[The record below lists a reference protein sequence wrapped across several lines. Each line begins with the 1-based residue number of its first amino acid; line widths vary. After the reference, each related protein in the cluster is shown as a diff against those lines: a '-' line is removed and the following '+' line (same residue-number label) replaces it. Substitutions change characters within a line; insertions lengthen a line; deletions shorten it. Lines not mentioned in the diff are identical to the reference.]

1 MIDHE
6 THLHSVA
13 TQARGAIGLLTEDE
27 VARTLQLNSTSTLA
41 TWRSQGKG
49 PPSVKLGKKV
59 FYTVRD
65 LSTWIVE
72 EGQRQNAPANDNAP
86 QQAAA

>member
-1 MIDHE
+1 MTE
-6 THLHSVA
+6 LTHFEVQVRA
-13 TQARGAIGLLTEDE
+13 AIGLLTEEDLAK
-27 VARTLQLNSTSTLA
+27 VLLLNSTSTLA

-86 QQAAA
+86 QQVAA

>member
-1 MIDHE
+1 MTE
-6 THLHSVA
+6 LTHFEVQVRA
-13 TQARGAIGLLTEDE
+13 AIGLLTEEDLAK
-27 VARTLQLNSTSTLA
+27 VLLLNSTSTLA

>member
-41 TWRSQGKG
+41 TWRGQGRG
-49 PPSVKLGKKV
+49 PAHVKLGKRV
-59 FYTVRD
+59 FYTIQG
-65 LSTWIVE
+65 LNAWIAAE
-72 EGQRQNAPANDNAP
+72 TARQAAANDNQP

>member
-1 MIDHE
+1 MAE
-6 THLHSVA
+6 LTPVEM
-13 TQARGAIGLLTEDE
+13 QVRGAIGLLTEE
-27 VARTLQLNSTSTLA
+27 ELAKVLLLNSTSTLA

-49 PPSVKLGKKV
+49 PLYVKLGKKV

-65 LSTWIVE
+65 LGTWIQE
-72 EGQRQNAPANDNAP
+72 EGARQNAANDNAP